1 MGDVIH
7 CLPAV
12 TDLHCNH
19 PQWTIDWVVEEG
31 FADIPRLH
39 PAVDRIIPVA
49 IRRWRKHPFDRLVRQ
64 QFGQFRQKLRQ
75 RHYDLVID
83 AQGLIKSAWIGR
95 LVDTTVTC
103 GYDRNSIR
111 EPLASWFYQRR
122 FAVGRELH
130 AVERNRLLVAKAL
143 NYLPESPVNYGLQI
157 LPAHFDW
164 LPASAYVVALHATSR
179 SDKEWPEAAWIEIG
193 LRLAQQGLALILPW
207 GSTSERERAQ
217 RLARSLRTAVVAP
230 RLDLASAASLLA
242 GAKLVIGVDT
252 GLTHLAAAVAVPVIA
267 LYCASDPGLTG
278 VLGSAFHVNL
288 GSNGNPPDIE
298 TTWRQVQR
306 MLNQ

>member
-12 TDLHCNH
+12 TDLHRHC
-19 PQWTIDWVVEEG
+19 PELVIDWVVEEG

-39 PAVDRIIPVA
+39 PAVDRVIPVA
-49 IRRWRKHPFDRLVRQ
+49 IRRWRKHPFDRQVRQ
-64 QFGQFRQKLRQ
+64 QFGVFRQQLQQ

-95 LVDTTVTC
+95 LVDSVTC

-111 EPLASWFYQRR
+111 EPLASWFYRRR

-143 NYLPESPVNYGLQI
+143 NYLPESPVDYGLQI
-157 LPAHFDW
+157 TPAGFDW
-164 LPASAYVVALHATSR
+164 LPPSAYVVALHATSR

-193 LRLAQQGLALILPW
+193 RRLAQQGLALILPW
-207 GSTSERERAQ
+207 GSTIELERAQ
-217 RLARSLRTAVVAP
+217 RLAGGLPNAVVAP
-230 RLDLASAASLLA
+230 RLDLASAAGLLA

-252 GLTHLAAAVAVPVIA
+252 GLTHLAAAVAAPAIA
-267 LYCASDPGLTG
+267 LYCASEPGLTG

-288 GSNGNPPDIE
+288 GSNGSPPDIE

-306 MLNQ
+306 ALNQ